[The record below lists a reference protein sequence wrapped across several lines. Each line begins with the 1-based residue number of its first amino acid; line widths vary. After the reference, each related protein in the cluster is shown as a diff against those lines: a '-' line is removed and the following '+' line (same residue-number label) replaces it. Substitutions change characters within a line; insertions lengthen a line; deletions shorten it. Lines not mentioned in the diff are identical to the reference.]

1 MSESIAEKL
10 IDIESVQFSF
20 NKHFTLTSGL
30 KSPVYVDCRKIIS
43 FVKERTFIMDAA
55 IKYINENKLE
65 FDLVAGGET
74 AGIPYAAF
82 ISEKIKKPMIYI
94 RKKPKGFGKNQQ
106 IEGNFNEKENA
117 ILIEDLAT
125 DGGSKVIFVEA
136 MRKAGLEVKDIFVI
150 FYYDIFNFE
159 KSPLSKLNV
168 NIHSLCTWKDI
179 ISVMKKSNLFIGN
192 DSGLMHLSFASGLK
206 TISLFGPTNDK
217 LYGHSKNDC
226 FVIRTKETF
235 EDFNKIDINPKK
247 SYMNSI
253 ESNKVLDLIIE
264 NKLL

>member
-1 MSESIAEKL
+1 MSELIAEKS

-43 FVKERTFIMDAA
+43 FVKEREFIMDAA
-55 IKYINENKLE
+55 VNYIEKNKLK

-74 AGIPYAAF
+74 AGIPYSAF

-106 IEGNFNEKENA
+106 IEGSFKENQIS

-125 DGGSKVIFVEA
+125 DGGSKVTFVKA
-136 MRKAGLEVKDIFVI
+136 MRKAGLAVRDIFVI

-159 KSPLSKLNV
+159 ESALSKLNV

-179 ISVMKKSNLFIGN
+179 ISVLEKRNTFNQTDIGN
-192 DSGLMHLSFASGLK
+192 LKEFLSK
-206 TISLFGPTNDK
+206 PDK
-217 LYGHSKNDC
+217 WRAKNA
-226 FVIRTKETF
+226 
-235 EDFNKIDINPKK
+235 
-247 SYMNSI
+247 
-253 ESNKVLDLIIE
+253 
-264 NKLL
+264 

>member
-1 MSESIAEKL
+1 MSELIAEKL

-43 FVKERTFIMDAA
+43 FVEERAFIMDAA
-55 IKYINENKLE
+55 VDYIKKNKLA

-74 AGIPYAAF
+74 AGIPYSAF

-94 RKKPKGFGKNQQ
+94 RKQPKGFGKNQQ
-106 IEGNFNEKENA
+106 IEGSFKENQIS

-136 MRKAGLEVKDIFVI
+136 MRKAGLAVKDIFVI

-159 KSPLSKLNV
+159 DSALSKLNV
-168 NIHSLCTWKDI
+168 KIHSLCTWKDI
-179 ISVMKKSNLFIGN
+179 ISILEKRN
-192 DSGLMHLSFASGLK
+192 
-206 TISLFGPTNDK
+206 
-217 LYGHSKNDC
+217 
-226 FVIRTKETF
+226 TF
-235 EDFNKIDINPKK
+235 NQTD
-247 SYMNSI
+247 
-253 ESNKVLDLIIE
+253 IE
-264 NKLL
+264 NLKEFLSRPDDWREKNA

>member
-1 MSESIAEKL
+1 MSELIAEKL

-20 NKHFTLTSGL
+20 NEYFTLTSGL

-43 FVKERTFIMDAA
+43 FVKEREFIMDAA
-55 IKYINENKLE
+55 VNYIEKNKLK

-74 AGIPYAAF
+74 AGIPYSAF

-106 IEGNFNEKENA
+106 IEGSFKKNQVS

-136 MRKAGLEVKDIFVI
+136 MRKAGLAVRDIFVI

-159 KSPLSKLNV
+159 ESALSKLNV
-168 NIHSLCTWKDI
+168 NIHSLCTWRDI
-179 ISVMKKSNLFIGN
+179 ISVLEKRNTFNQN
-192 DSGLMHLSFASGLK
+192 D
-206 TISLFGPTNDK
+206 
-217 LYGHSKNDC
+217 
-226 FVIRTKETF
+226 
-235 EDFNKIDINPKK
+235 
-247 SYMNSI
+247 
-253 ESNKVLDLIIE
+253 IE
-264 NKLL
+264 NLKEFLSKPDKWRAKNA